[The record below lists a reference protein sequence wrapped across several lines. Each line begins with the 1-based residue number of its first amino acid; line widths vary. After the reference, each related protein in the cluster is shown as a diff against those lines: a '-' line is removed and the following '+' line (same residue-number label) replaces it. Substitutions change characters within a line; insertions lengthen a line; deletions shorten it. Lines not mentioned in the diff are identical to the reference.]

1 MNPRLESPLAQAVLD
16 TVPEPFLVLDD
27 KCKVLFASRSFCHA
41 FHVSDADFIG
51 SSVYDVVGARL
62 EIPAF
67 RELLETII
75 PTHSTVEKYEIEGEF
90 PSIGKRT
97 LILSA
102 REVFF
107 EDGGSKK
114 ILVALEDATDRRV
127 IEEKNKQL
135 LANVNELLKQ
145 KDTLLEELQHRVFNS
160 LQIIASILLLK
171 ARTATSEEARLEL
184 ENAHRRVM
192 SVASV
197 QRHIHAAGSAKLID
211 MAPYLTKLCDSLAQ
225 SMTGGDDDVSVRV
238 ISDEA
243 MVDSRQAVSVGLIV
257 TELVIN
263 ALKYAFPKGRSR
275 PNGEVL
281 VRYEVSGT
289 NWRLVIA
296 DNGVGKEVGK
306 TTPVRAGLGTT
317 LVAALVNQLG
327 AKLETVNS
335 RDGFKASV
343 TFSTFDPHHSHP
355 DAS

>member
-1 MNPRLESPLAQAVLD
+1 MTPRLESPLAQAVLD

-41 FHVSDADFIG
+41 FHLSDADIIG
-51 SSVYDVVGARL
+51 NSVYDVVGARL

-75 PTHSTVEKYEIEGEF
+75 PTHSTVEKYELKGDF

-114 ILVALEDATDRRV
+114 ILVALEDATDRRA

-135 LANVNELLKQ
+135 LENVNELLAQ
-145 KDTLLEELQHRVFNS
+145 KETLLQEMQHRVFNS
-160 LQIIASILLLK
+160 LQIIASILYLK
-171 ARTATSEEARLEL
+171 ARAATSEEARQQLED
-184 ENAHRRVM
+184 AHRRVM

-197 QRHIHAAGSAKLID
+197 QQHIHAASNAELID
-211 MAPYLTKLCDSLAQ
+211 IAPYLTKLCQSLAA
-225 SMTGGDDDVSVRV
+225 SMIGDGDD
-238 ISDEA
+238 ISLKVVCDEA
-243 MVDSRQAVSVGLIV
+243 AINSAKAVSIGLIV

-263 ALKYAFPKGRSR
+263 SLKYAFPKGHR
-275 PNGEVL
+275 NGEVL

-289 NWRLVIA
+289 NWRLVIS
-296 DNGVGKEVGK
+296 DNGVGKEVGE
-306 TTPVRAGLGTT
+306 TTPVKGGLGT
-317 LVAALVNQLG
+317 ALVTALANQLG

-335 RDGFKASV
+335 RDGFRASV